1 MWGHSGEFMRTKQ
14 GIFALI
20 GASCLAFGIPADD
33 AKSAQGIRPT
43 GLTQRQ
49 LDGSVI
55 DFYKKWRSVYVVQG
69 CGNGRYYV
77 GVTADGKSVGGG
89 TAKSTI
95 TVSEAH
101 GYGMLI
107 SVLMADFDPSAHTVF
122 DGMVHYFHDHPAKS
136 GAGLMAWNQTK
147 GCGNAREVA
156 GDHSAT
162 DGDLDIAYALLLA
175 DKKWGS
181 AGSLNYR
188 KEALKVI
195 AAIGKHEIDA
205 NSRFVRIG
213 DWVDDTDETQYAPV
227 TRSSDFMVSHFKT
240 FADVTGDR
248 AWYAVRDETYS
259 IINRVRGKYSPQTA
273 LMPDF
278 IIGLPTTPRPAGA
291 NFLEGPNDGA
301 YSWNAAR
308 YPWRIAV
315 DYLLNDD
322 QRALAALRPLN
333 SWIKRATHGDPAN
346 IADTY
351 KLNGN
356 PTANGDRDPVAFVS
370 MFAVSASIEAT
381 NQSWLDA
388 LWKDMTARTV
398 SDEDYYG
405 NTLKL
410 LAMITITGH
419 WTQP

>member
-1 MWGHSGEFMRTKQ
+1 MRTKFR
-14 GIFALI
+14 IFTLI
-20 GASCLAFGIPADD
+20 STTLLAFSAPIDIAD
-33 AKSAQGIRPT
+33 AAQGIRPA
-43 GLTQRQ
+43 GLTQQQ
-49 LDGSVI
+49 LDNSLA
-55 DFYKKWRSVYVVQG
+55 DFYRKWRSVYLVQG

-77 GVTADGKSVGGG
+77 GVTADAKSVGGG

-107 SVLMADFDPSAHTVF
+107 SVLMADFDPNARTAF
-122 DGMVHYFHDHPAKS
+122 DGMVRYFHDHPAKS
-136 GAGLMAWNQTK
+136 NAGLMAWNQVK
-147 GCGNAREVA
+147 GCGNARDVA
-156 GDHSAT
+156 GDTSAT

-181 AGSLNYR
+181 AGSIDYR

-205 NSRFVRIG
+205 DSHFVRIG
-213 DWVDDTDETQYAPV
+213 DWVDGTDEGRYAHT

-240 FADVTGDR
+240 FADATDDDT
-248 AWYAVRDETYS
+248 WHAVRDRTYS
-259 IINRVRGKYSPQTA
+259 IIEAVRGKYSPQTA

-278 IIGLPTTPRPAGA
+278 IIGVPTKPQPAGA
-291 NFLEGPNDGA
+291 GFLEGANDGA
-301 YSWNAAR
+301 YSWNASR
-308 YPWRIAV
+308 YPWRIAL

-322 QRALAALRPLN
+322 PRALKALRPLN
-333 SWIKRATHGDPAN
+333 SWVQRAAKGDPAK

-351 KLNGN
+351 RLDGKPAAESGVHE
-356 PTANGDRDPVAFVS
+356 VAFVS
-370 MFAVSASIEAT
+370 MLAVSASIEAG
-381 NQSWLDA
+381 NQKWLDA
-388 LWKDMTARTV
+388 LWRDMTARTV
-398 SDEDYYG
+398 EKEDYYG

-419 WTQP
+419 WAQP

>member
-1 MWGHSGEFMRTKQ
+1 MRIKQ
-14 GIFALI
+14 GLYTLLATLLPAFAI
-20 GASCLAFGIPADD
+20 SVSD
-33 AKSAQGIRPT
+33 AQSAQGIRPA
-43 GLTQRQ
+43 GFTQQQ
-49 LDGSVI
+49 LDQSLV
-55 DFYKKWRSVYVVQG
+55 DFYKQWRSVYLVQG
-69 CGNGRYYV
+69 CGSGRYYV
-77 GVTADGKSVGGG
+77 GVAADGKAVGGG

-107 SVLMADFDPSAHTVF
+107 SVLMADFDPNARVAF
-122 DGMVHYFHDHPAKS
+122 DGMVQYFHDHPAKS
-136 GAGLMAWNQTK
+136 DAGLMAWNQIK
-147 GCGNAREVA
+147 GCGNATEVA
-156 GDHSAT
+156 GDTSAT

-181 AGSLNYR
+181 DGSVNYR
-188 KEALKVI
+188 KEAQQVMT
-195 AAIGKHEIDA
+195 AIGKHEIDA
-205 NSRFVRIG
+205 KHRFVRIG
-213 DWVDDTDETQYAPV
+213 DWVDDVDEKKYAPV

-240 FADVTGDR
+240 FADATGDR
-248 AWYAVRDETYS
+248 MWYGARDQTYS
-259 IINRVRGKYSPQTA
+259 IMNKVRTKYSPKTG

-278 IIGLPTTPRPAGA
+278 IVGLPSKPRPAA
-291 NFLEGPNDGA
+291 AEFLEGANDGN

-322 QRALAALRPLN
+322 QRALAAVRPLN
-333 SWIKRATHGDPAN
+333 SWIKRATDGDPAK

-351 KLNGN
+351 KLNGT
-356 PTANGDRDPVAFVS
+356 PAAKSDRDAAVFVS

-388 LWKDMTARTV
+388 LWADMTKRTV
-398 SDEDYYG
+398 KDEDYYG